1 MAVEVYQHI
10 LWEVSKLIKRANL
23 GLISTIDKAEE
34 IGDGTYVPLCSI
46 GRQNWTMKGK
56 ESMNI
61 YVAGFSSLHS
71 DHKTSHM
78 IKEDKN

>member
-1 MAVEVYQHI
+1 MKRWEELQSQTFTTQKLSI
-10 LWEVSKLIKRANL
+10 LICKQLVFVFFYHMANL

-61 YVAGFSSLHS
+61 YVAGFS
-71 DHKTSHM
+71 
-78 IKEDKN
+78 